1 MKFTIKKL
9 NVKYE
14 NYSSRKG
21 EPYKHSNKL
30 YIWPT
35 GESVLDNLANRLI
48 RPHDFYKK
56 EVIPVIM
63 YQLEKQFPEEAKY
76 FGKSN
81 WGWRQKCGC
90 TCPCSPGFVQTTPN
104 YATYTISAEVEFIS
118 E

>member
-9 NVKYE
+9 NVRYE
-14 NYSSRKG
+14 SYSSRKG
-21 EPYKHSNKL
+21 EPYKSANKL

-35 GESVLDNLANRLI
+35 GESILDNLVNRHS

-63 YQLEKQFPEEAKY
+63 KQLQEQFPDEAKY
-76 FGKSN
+76 ISNDN
-81 WGWRQKCGC
+81 WGWRAKCGC
-90 TCPCSPGFVQTTPN
+90 SMCPCSPGFVQNTPN
-104 YATYTISAEVEFIS
+104 MTYTISAEVEFIS